1 MKPGSPIKPHFQL
14 EIAAPADLP
23 IWRIFPST
31 RGHCSAAVR
40 GEFVLLS
47 APLSMR
53 VGSVG
58 HDSSATILGLAI
70 GVAGKKI
77 RHLGL
82 NRAREERLSG
92 SS

>member
-1 MKPGSPIKPHFQL
+1 
-14 EIAAPADLP
+14 
-23 IWRIFPST
+23 
-31 RGHCSAAVR
+31 
-40 GEFVLLS
+40 
-47 APLSMR
+47 MR